1 MNGVLLIMKDC
12 FVTAIVALLLAQIYV
27 DKKHI
32 IQRLLFA
39 LALMLL

>member
-1 MNGVLLIMKDC
+1 MGTVLLVMKDC
-12 FVTAIVALLLAQIYV
+12 FTTAAVALLLAQIFV

-39 LALMLL
+39 LAIMLL